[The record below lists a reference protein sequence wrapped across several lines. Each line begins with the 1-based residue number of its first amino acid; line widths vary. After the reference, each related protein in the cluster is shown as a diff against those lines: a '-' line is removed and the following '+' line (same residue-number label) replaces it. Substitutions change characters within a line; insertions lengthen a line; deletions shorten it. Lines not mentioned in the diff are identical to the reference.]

1 MKTSLVTIPALT
13 AALLLVVGSA
23 HGVEFTKSELARLDS
38 GKSVT
43 KPLPTSRQNGFYGG
57 TGWAIVDA
65 PVEVVW
71 EAIQDWE
78 SYPAIFP
85 HTVAVRE
92 LSRKNDRL
100 LVRLALGHRL
110 VTCIY
115 HVDVTRDPRKRM
127 LSFRL
132 VPSLPHDIE
141 ETRGYWRLFPQQDGR
156 TLVAYVVAAKVPMGL
171 INLMGAELE
180 RKLEWGILNLPINLK
195 RWVEGPNG
203 DRYRRRK

>member
-1 MKTSLVTIPALT
+1 MKNWLPLCVLT
-13 AALLLVVGSA
+13 LVVLIGEVGIA
-23 HGVEFTKSELARLDS
+23 RAVDFTPAEIARLNQ

-57 TGWAIVDA
+57 TGWAMVDA

-71 EAIQDWE
+71 QAIQDWE
-78 SYPAIFP
+78 SYPEIFP

-92 LSRKNDRL
+92 LSRRNDRL

-115 HVDVTRDPRKRM
+115 HVDVVRDPEKRI
-127 LSFRL
+127 LSFKL

-141 ETRGYWRLFPQQDGR
+141 ETRGYWRLFPQRDGR

-171 INLMGAELE
+171 INLIGAELE

-195 RWVEGPNG
+195 RWVEGPSG
-203 DRYRRRK
+203 DRYRRNN